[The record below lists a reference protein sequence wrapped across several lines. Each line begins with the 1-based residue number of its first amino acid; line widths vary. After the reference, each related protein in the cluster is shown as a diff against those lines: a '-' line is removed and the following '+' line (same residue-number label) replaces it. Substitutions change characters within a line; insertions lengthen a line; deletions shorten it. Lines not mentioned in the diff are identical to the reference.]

1 MPANKDFLED
11 NPLNKINAQKK
22 ETSSPFREVL
32 RSRNFRLLWVGEGI
46 SLLGDQFF
54 FIALPWLVLQLTGDA
69 FAVGAVLAIAG
80 IPRALFM
87 LVGGALI
94 DRYSPRMTMLVS
106 NLFRMALVALLTFL
120 VLTGTIELW
129 MIYALSLIFGIA
141 DAFFFPAQ
149 SAIVPL
155 LVKKEHLQIGNSI
168 IQGTAQLSLFAGPL
182 LAGSLIALF
191 SSESL
196 QIQGTEGAIP
206 GTRGVGIAFGVDTF
220 TFLVSAITLWLMRTQ
235 KTQKK
240 AEKESVL
247 SSITAGIKSVWNDAT
262 LRTFFIIIAAIH
274 ILVNGPL
281 FIGIPVL
288 ADTRFA
294 EGAAALGI
302 VFSAY
307 GGGSLLGT
315 ILAGV
320 LPRPSPKRMGS
331 SLLVIIS
338 LLGIGVV
345 LLGFARSTTLA
356 ALISAI
362 MGVANGYVVIL
373 FVTWLQIRTPQEML
387 GRMMSLLMFAA
398 LGLNPIAMSI
408 AGAFIKLNLTA
419 TFVVMGSLLT
429 AITLLSALNPAVR
442 AMGVEPAKTPKPT

>member
-1 MPANKDFLED
+1 MPATESMEN
-11 NPLNKINAQKK
+11 NPPNEINAQKE
-22 ETSSPFREVL
+22 ETTSPFKNVL
-32 RSRNFRLLWVGEGI
+32 RSRNFRLLWIGEGI

-54 FIALPWLVLQLTGDA
+54 LIALPWLVLQLTGDA

-120 VLTGTIELW
+120 VLTGTVELW
-129 MIYALSLIFGIA
+129 MIYALSLMFGIA

-182 LAGSLIALF
+182 LAGSLIVLF
-191 SSESL
+191 GSEGV
-196 QIQGTEGAIP
+196 QIQGTEGVIP
-206 GTRGVGIAFGVDTF
+206 GTRGVGIAFGVDTL
-220 TFLVSAITLWLMRTQ
+220 TFLVSAITLWLMRTPKAQ
-235 KTQKK
+235 EK

-247 SSITAGIKSVWNDAT
+247 ASITAGIKSVWNDAT
-262 LRTFFIIIAAIH
+262 LRTFFIIIAAIN

-281 FIGIPVL
+281 FVGIPVL
-288 ADTRFA
+288 ADTRYA

-302 VFSAY
+302 VFSSY

-320 LPRPSPKRMGS
+320 LPKPSPKRMGS

-338 LLGIGVV
+338 MLGIGVV
-345 LLGFARSTTLA
+345 LLGLARSTVLA
-356 ALISAI
+356 ALICAF

-373 FVTWLQIRTPQEML
+373 FVTWLQIRTPEAML

-408 AGAFIKLNLTA
+408 AGALIKLNLTA

-429 AITLLSALNPAVR
+429 VITLLSALNPAVR
-442 AMGVEPAKTPKPT
+442 AMGIVPAKTSNPT